1 VTVKRAK
8 QTVLPIIIFALLCVL
23 RFWKAADW
31 FSFNFDEE
39 YQALISWSQV
49 KDFHPIWIGVSASNF
64 GFYLGPG
71 FTYLNALLFW
81 ISKGDLSIL
90 AYFSSLFG
98 LITTLSL
105 YHVSSKIFSKKVGI
119 VSSLIYGFSALLIY
133 FDHRFW
139 NPTPIMFITI
149 WLLFSLYQAKN
160 DSRWYI
166 LTSILMATALHVHL
180 SLAVYWPLILYLL
193 IRSFRKISIKT
204 WFVAIVSYALV
215 VLPLIIFDINHNF
228 DNILGPLKFLAGSNN
243 SDSSFSFHK
252 LFTHARNIFSSTS
265 RLIFLNFY
273 TNIQE
278 EHGLGAHG
286 AFMTRPNTFLS
297 LFSFIAFVSF
307 FVRSKANKNLRI
319 LGGMIISIVAFY
331 VLYPQWGAEYYLLS
345 FFILFT
351 IVLALFLEHLSWK
364 ALAPLLVVYAAINS
378 ITIFT
383 TTQSPYGLVARR
395 DLVDQVM
402 VKIEDR
408 PFSLETE
415 GKDPRKYHPYGGWH
429 YLFQTYGNRPTLSF
443 ADEFFGWTY
452 PDEISTEKPL
462 YRVIIAE
469 QKNIPCTADQ
479 NCKPVHSGAFTA
491 YIFNLQ

>member
-243 SDSSFSFHK
+243 SDSYSPM
-252 LFTHARNIFSSTS
+252 
-265 RLIFLNFY
+265 
-273 TNIQE
+273 QE
-278 EHGLGAHG
+278 
-286 AFMTRPNTFLS
+286 TYS
-297 LFSFIAFVSF
+297 LLPA
-307 FVRSKANKNLRI
+307 
-319 LGGMIISIVAFY
+319 G
-331 VLYPQWGAEYYLLS
+331 
-345 FFILFT
+345 
-351 IVLALFLEHLSWK
+351 
-364 ALAPLLVVYAAINS
+364 
-378 ITIFT
+378 
-383 TTQSPYGLVARR
+383 
-395 DLVDQVM
+395 
-402 VKIEDR
+402 
-408 PFSLETE
+408 
-415 GKDPRKYHPYGGWH
+415 
-429 YLFQTYGNRPTLSF
+429 
-443 ADEFFGWTY
+443 
-452 PDEISTEKPL
+452 
-462 YRVIIAE
+462 
-469 QKNIPCTADQ
+469 
-479 NCKPVHSGAFTA
+479 
-491 YIFNLQ
+491 